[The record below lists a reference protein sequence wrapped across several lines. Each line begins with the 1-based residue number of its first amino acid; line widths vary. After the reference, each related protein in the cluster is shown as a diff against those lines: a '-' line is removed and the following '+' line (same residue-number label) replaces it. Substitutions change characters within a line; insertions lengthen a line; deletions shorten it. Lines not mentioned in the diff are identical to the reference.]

1 MPSET
6 VALRYMTRF
15 RCIGERCEDTCCS
28 GLRVP
33 VSEERLSHM
42 RERLAGTPE
51 EQTLRACVR
60 PGVEGPATLQ
70 PKEDGHCPFLDG
82 QKMCS
87 LHRRYGE
94 SVLPDIC
101 STFPRIVSRWGERWE
116 LAGTLA
122 CPEVA
127 RLCLLEAD
135 AVDRVAA
142 PELEVLRPVTARHIP
157 AEALDFAER
166 FRDTAL
172 RLMGLRE
179 YPLSSRL
186 VFLARLTLVLES
198 LRTEWGVEEDPRLV
212 RALERFEAPAVLE
225 SIHRDFNAL
234 ELPGGACV
242 SLFVSVLKAR
252 VAVRQG
258 ARFSALVR
266 GVLESFEAGEDSF
279 DADQAWSTYVERGA
293 RLEAA
298 HGERVRQYFHNAC
311 VNHWMRS
318 PQGVPTNVFLL
329 ALRMALLRF
338 VLLGHPAVVKLCE
351 EAVPEGAEAQA
362 VLDAAAVECF
372 QMMARHVEPAPDF
385 LTFAE
390 GLAGAGGEELL
401 GRTLVFAK
409 FYEARA

>member
-1 MPSET
+1 
-6 VALRYMTRF
+6 MTRF
-15 RCIGERCEDTCCS
+15 RCIGEHCEDTCCS

-33 VSEERLSHM
+33 VSEERLRHM

-51 EQTLRACVR
+51 EATLHACMR
-60 PGVEGPATLQ
+60 PGEHGAASIQ

-135 AVDRVAA
+135 AVDRVEA

-157 AEALDFAER
+157 GEALDFAER

-172 RLMGLRE
+172 RLMGQGGF
-179 YPLSSRL
+179 PLSSRL
-186 VFLARLTLVLES
+186 VFLGRLAFVLES
-198 LRTEWGVEEDPRLV
+198 LRMEWGVEEDPRLV
-212 RALERFEAPAVLE
+212 QALERFEAPAVLE
-225 SIHRDFNAL
+225 SIHRDFDAL
-234 ELPGGACV
+234 ELPGGACLG
-242 SLFVSVLKAR
+242 LFVSVLKAR
-252 VAVRQG
+252 GAVTRG
-258 ARFSALVR
+258 ARFGTLVR
-266 GVLESFEAGEDSF
+266 GVLESFGAAGEEAI
-279 DADQAWSTYVERGA
+279 DADAAWRTYVA
-293 RLEAA
+293 RRAWLEAA
-298 HGERVRQYFHNAC
+298 HGERVHQYFHNAC

-338 VLLGHPAVVKLCE
+338 VLLGHPAVVRLCE
-351 EAVPEGAEAQA
+351 SAVPAGEAQA

-409 FYEARA
+409 FYEGRATP